1 VADRTVKVTLIA
13 NATGYVAGMDQA
25 TRKTRELGS
34 EAERLAQKRAAF
46 EGIGRGLLAIGI
58 AAAIGVGFAISK
70 FIEFDQAMSQVN
82 AVTQETAA
90 NQELLRDAA
99 LEAGGATVFT
109 AREAANALEELAKA
123 GLSTSVILGG
133 ALTGSLDL
141 AAAGQLEVARSAEIM
156 GITLKQFN
164 LDGTQA
170 GRVADVLAAGAN
182 KAVGG
187 VEELAQGL
195 KFVGPVADSMNVSLE
210 DTVATLTLFADR
222 GILGEQAGT
231 SLRGMLASLTSPSK
245 EAKNELDRLGVTL
258 YDSQGRFLGLEN
270 TAGELHRTLGDV
282 TDAERDM
289 SLGIIF
295 GNMQVTAARTVV
307 SAGAETWRDYRAAV
321 DDTGIAARIAAER
334 MDNLAGDA
342 EKLGGALDTALIQSG
357 SGANDVLRSIVQSV
371 TWLVDLVGGLPEPV
385 LAVGLAFT
393 IAAAGVTLLSGAALL
408 AIPRLADLRGW
419 MQATGISAGG
429 LAAKLAGAT
438 AALTVVS
445 LVVGLFIGQ
454 AASAAASADAFADSL
469 EQASG
474 AATDYT
480 RELAIKRLEEE
491 GAFELAEK
499 LGISQAELTDA
510 LIEGG
515 SAWAEITK
523 QLDEYTAATT
533 TTNFADRQKFLHL
546 RDIRGEL
553 DSGIEAW
560 KNETAANAEAAAA
573 SEANAEALAVL
584 EGQAGDTSG
593 AIDELSDQI
602 LNFGK
607 ATLDT
612 RDAERQFQAAIDDLT
627 ASVAENGKTLDVT
640 TEAGRANESALDD
653 LAEAALKR
661 ASAINTMTGD
671 DEAARQAIADGRE
684 ALINQ
689 LEAFGITGQAAEDY
703 ADALG
708 LIPANINTAL
718 RINTGQAFAQLDAL
732 KAKLAGNKA
741 ALDSLNNWRPQGFSY
756 NASGGMYESGVK
768 AFASGGF
775 ASGMY
780 PHTPGGIH
788 KFAEAGDEAF
798 ISFLPQYAERNKAIV
813 AESGQRLGMWQSAPA
828 QYMTAPGSSS
838 TGETELGPRTIRRL
852 MEGLMAQRVMEADG
866 QVIARTVNNGNA
878 REAALGGR

>member
-1 VADRTVKVTLIA
+1 MADRTVRVTLVAQATGYIAGMNQAA
-13 NATGYVAGMDQA
+13 NAT
-25 TRKTRELGS
+25 RNLGS

-46 EGIGRGLLAIGI
+46 EGLGRGLLAIGV

-70 FIEFDQAMSQVN
+70 FVEFDQAMSQVN

-99 LEAGGATVFT
+99 LQAGGATVFT
-109 AREAANALEELAKA
+109 ATEAANSLEELAKA

-170 GRVADVLAAGAN
+170 ARVADVLAAGAN

-195 KFVGPVADSMNVSLE
+195 KFVGPVADSMNISLE

-231 SLRGMLASLTSPSK
+231 GLRGMLASLTSPSK
-245 EAKNELDRLGVTL
+245 EAQRALEDLDVTL
-258 YDSQGRFLGLEN
+258 YDGQGQFLGLEN
-270 TAGELHRTLGDV
+270 VAGELNRALGGV

-289 SLGIIF
+289 ALGLIF
-295 GNMQVTAARTVV
+295 GNMQVTAARTLVT
-307 SAGAETWRDYRAAV
+307 AGAETWRDYRAAV

-342 EKLGGALDTALIQSG
+342 EKLGGALDTAFIQTG
-357 SGANDVLRSIVQSV
+357 SGANDVLRSITQSI
-371 TWLVDLVGGLPEPV
+371 TFLVDLVGGLPEPV

-393 IAAAGVTLLSGAALL
+393 IAAVGVTVLSGAALM
-408 AIPRLADLRGW
+408 AIPRLADLRTW
-419 MQATGISAGG
+419 MAASGISAGG
-429 LAAKLAGAT
+429 LALKLAGAT

-445 LVVGLFIGQ
+445 LVIGYVVGEFA
-454 AASAAASADAFADSL
+454 AASASADAFADSL

-474 AATDYT
+474 ATTQYT
-480 RELAIKRLEEE
+480 RDLAIKRLEEE
-491 GAFELAEK
+491 GAFDLAEK
-499 LGISQAELTDA
+499 LGISQSELTDA

-515 SAWAEITK
+515 DAWAAITDK
-523 QLDEYTAATT
+523 M
-533 TTNFADRQKFLHL
+533 RQYEQGTGIGLTLQSSRIKE
-546 RDIRGEL
+546 IRGEL
-553 DSGIEAW
+553 EGGIEAW
-560 KNETAANAEAAAA
+560 KNTTAANEEAAAA
-573 SEANAEALAVL
+573 SEANADALAVL

-593 AIDELSDQI
+593 AIDDLSDQI

-612 RDAERQFQAAIDDLT
+612 REANRQFESALDDLT
-627 ASVAENGKTLDVT
+627 ESVAENGATLDVN
-640 TEAGRANESALDD
+640 TEAGRANEAALDD
-653 LAEAALKR
+653 LAEATLKR

-671 DEAARQAIADGRE
+671 EEAARQAIVAGRD

-689 LEAFGITGQAAEDY
+689 LAAFNIVGPEAEAY
-703 ADALG
+703 ADMLG
-708 LIPANINTAL
+708 LIPGNINTAL
-718 RINTGQAFAQLDAL
+718 NINASPAFAQLDVL
-732 KAKLAGNKA
+732 RAKLAGNRA

-756 NASGGMYESGVK
+756 NAAGGLYSGGVK
-768 AFASGGF
+768 EFAAGGF

-780 PHTPGGIH
+780 PYTPGGIH

-798 ISFLPQYAERNKAIV
+798 ISFLPQYAARNKAIV
-813 AESGQRLGMWQSAPA
+813 AESGQRLGMWQAAPQQYMSAP
-828 QYMTAPGSSS
+828 SSS
-838 TGETELGPRTIRRL
+838 GSGEVDLSTRSIRPIVEAIL
-852 MEGLMAQRVMEADG
+852 SQRVLEADG
-866 QVIARTVNNGNA
+866 QAIARTSRNGNS
-878 REAALGGR
+878 RDAAVGAF